1 MLSQVLR
8 LTIFGGPLAVLTV
21 EQALK
26 SDQTNINLNLALIIE
41 GSILMA
47 PRDNTFQRRNALTN

>member
-1 MLSQVLR
+1 MLSQVLS
-8 LTIFGGPLAVLTV
+8 LTIFGGPLTVLTV